1 MTQFKEPYY
10 LVDFNSSICN
20 FDIFIN
26 DMPAFNHHVGGAVSS
41 HMPINHFILEKGIQ
55 KIKINVLP
63 LKGEE
68 SLKPDGF
75 ITIKYQENIF
85 IDNVKS
91 LNQPVVL
98 L

>member
-41 HMPINHFILEKGIQ
+41 HMPINHFILQEGVQ

-63 LKGEE
+63 LNNRT
-68 SLKPDGF
+68 LDF
-75 ITIKYQENIF
+75 R
-85 IDNVKS
+85 
-91 LNQPVVL
+91 LNQIYSYL
-98 L
+98 R